1 MKYYLI
7 PALFLFLLIGGCAK
21 DKFPDE
27 FTLIGQWL
35 EKTEDSN
42 KIELEFKRGNRA
54 YVNKPGNAFIDT
66 LNYKLDKANEL
77 KLYLPEDYPNGKHTL
92 HNITYSSRKE
102 ELVIYNL
109 LPSIPE
115 NPSRNVFKRK

>member
-7 PALFLFLLIGGCAK
+7 PCLFLVLLIGGCNK

-35 EKTEDSN
+35 EKTEDPN

-54 YVNKPGNAFIDT
+54 YLHKPGNAYIDT
-66 LNYKLDKANEL
+66 LNYKLDKGNEL
-77 KLYLPEDYPNGKHTL
+77 ELYLPEEFPNGKYTT

-115 NPSRNVFKRK
+115 NPSRHVFKRK